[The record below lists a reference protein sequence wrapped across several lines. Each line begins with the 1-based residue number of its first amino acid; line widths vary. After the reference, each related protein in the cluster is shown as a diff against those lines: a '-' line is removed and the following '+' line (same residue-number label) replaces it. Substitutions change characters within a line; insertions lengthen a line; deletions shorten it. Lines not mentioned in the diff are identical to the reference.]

1 MCNTQP
7 KGAGCGRWQSSPWRG
22 SEKEP
27 GERRALLSPG
37 SANLWL
43 KLKLNEELFSKPDV
57 SKAVLQLCLRDVY
70 PSGWKMSET

>member
-1 MCNTQP
+1 MESSAFPREC
-7 KGAGCGRWQSSPWRG
+7 QSLV
-22 SEKEP
+22 KI
-27 GERRALLSPG
+27 
-37 SANLWL
+37 

>member
-1 MCNTQP
+1 M
-7 KGAGCGRWQSSPWRG
+7 
-22 SEKEP
+22 KES